1 MFFSTASWN
10 RFFCD
15 FYRFFLSPNL
25 ESAAHSQ
32 CFATIFTKST
42 FSKNMRKK
50 LDFGSILGGQND
62 EKSRKNDVEKHA
74 FFEHRFLCVF
84 LRILAILARFWE
96 ARALQKI
103 AKNRKNR
110 FWSAFG
116 THWVF
121 HGRFGRVLGAFW
133 EGFGMVLGWF
143 WAGFFN
149 FLARFC
155 IEVLVFSANP

>member
-96 ARALQKI
+96 ARALQKM

-110 FWSAFG
+110 EQIDFGAHLERIGCSMVALGGFWE
-116 THWVF
+116 
-121 HGRFGRVLGAFW
+121 RFGK
-133 EGFGMVLGWF
+133 VLGWF
-143 WAGFFN
+143 WDGFGQD
-149 FLARFC
+149 
-155 IEVLVFSANP
+155 FSTFWLDFA

>member
-96 ARALQKI
+96 AQAPP
-103 AKNRKNR
+103 KNSKKTKKTRTHR
-110 FWSAFG
+110 FRSAFG
-116 THWVF
+116 AYWAF
-121 HGRFGRVLGAFW
+121 HGRFGGDLGNVLGSFW
-133 EGFGMVLGWF
+133 NGFGSVWCR
-143 WAGFFN
+143 FFGD
-149 FLARFC
+149 F
-155 IEVLVFSANP
+155 

>member
-1 MFFSTASWN
+1 MRPKWRPKSIFGRFFAKLFSSASWN

-84 LRILAILARFWE
+84 LRILAILARFGE
-96 ARALQKI
+96 AQAFQKL
-103 AKNRKNR
+103 AKNRKDREKNR
-110 FWSAFG
+110 FWGAFG
-116 THWVF
+116 AYWVF
-121 HGRFGRVLGAFW
+121 HGRFGKGWGAILSRFW
-133 EGFGMVLGWF
+133 EILGGF
-143 WAGFFN
+143 
-149 FLARFC
+149 
-155 IEVLVFSANP
+155 